1 MNIRPKWPKMVL
13 MEESKG
19 PLLVI
24 KLQIKVSKDVMLCYK
39 FRLYRSFFGSGGGRG
54 PPRPPL
60 ATPLTWGVAIL

>member
-39 FRLYRSFFGSGGGRG
+39 FRLYRSFFGFGGGGEAPLG
-54 PPRPPL
+54 PPWLRP
-60 ATPLTWGVAIL
+60 